1 MATIEP
7 LSSAMTYQAQQ
18 AAKPQTVT
26 PVNTEVPEDGQ
37 TVNVDETTASVTRA
51 QAEDE
56 KESGSESAGSQ
67 QQQAAGASAG
77 QQAAGVRQSQ
87 QQQQAAR
94 QLQQASAKQAQQQ
107 AAQTKQTQQQS
118 EQLKKAI
125 TEMNKK
131 INNSNEEAVFGV
143 HEDTNRI
150 MIKIMDKETKEVIKE
165 FPPEKTLDMI
175 ARIWEMAGILVD
187 QKL

>member
-7 LSSAMTYQAQQ
+7 LNSVMTYQAQAVERPQ
-18 AAKPQTVT
+18 AAT

-37 TVNVDETTASVTRA
+37 TVNVDETTAAVTRA
-51 QAEDE
+51 QAEDD
-56 KESGSESAGSQ
+56 KGDGSEGAGSQ
-67 QQQAAGASAG
+67 QQAGAKQMQQLSA
-77 QQAAGVRQSQ
+77 R
-87 QQQQAAR
+87 
-94 QLQQASAKQAQQQ
+94 QAQQQ
-107 AAQTKQTQQQS
+107 QKS

-125 TEMNKK
+125 AEMNRR

-187 QKL
+187 EKR

>member
-7 LSSAMTYQAQQ
+7 LNSVMTYQAQ
-18 AAKPQTVT
+18 AAEKPQ
-26 PVNTEVPEDGQ
+26 PVAPANTEVPADGQ
-37 TVNVDETTASVTRA
+37 TVNVDTTTAAVTRA
-51 QAEDE
+51 QTENE
-56 KESGSESAGSQ
+56 KEGESGGSGG
-67 QQQAAGASAG
+67 QQQAATS
-77 QQAAGVRQSQ
+77 R
-87 QQQQAAR
+87 
-94 QLQQASAKQAQQQ
+94 QAQ
-107 AAQTKQTQQQS
+107 AQQQS

-125 TEMNKK
+125 AEMNRK
-131 INNSNEEAVFGV
+131 INSSNEEAVFGV

-187 QKL
+187 EKR

>member
-7 LSSAMTYQAQQ
+7 LNSVMTYQAQT
-18 AAKPQTVT
+18 ASKPQEVT

-37 TVNVDETTASVTRA
+37 TVNVDETTASVTRP
-51 QAEDE
+51 QAEDD
-56 KESGSESAGSQ
+56 KSGGEAGSQ
-67 QQQAAGASAG
+67 QQAANGKTQQQANT
-77 QQAAGVRQSQ
+77 QQAATR
-87 QQQQAAR
+87 
-94 QLQQASAKQAQQQ
+94 QAQQQ
-107 AAQTKQTQQQS
+107 KS
-118 EQLKKAI
+118 EQLKKAVA
-125 TEMNKK
+125 EMNRR

-175 ARIWEMAGILVD
+175 AKIWEMAGILVD
-187 QKL
+187 EKL

>member
-7 LSSAMTYQAQQ
+7 LNSVMTYQAQ
-18 AAKPQTVT
+18 AAEKSQPVT

-37 TVNVDETTASVTRA
+37 TVNVDETTAAVTRP
-51 QAEDE
+51 QTENE
-56 KESGSESAGSQ
+56 KEKEGESGGSTSQ
-67 QQQAAGASAG
+67 QQQAAGS
-77 QQAAGVRQSQ
+77 R
-87 QQQQAAR
+87 
-94 QLQQASAKQAQQQ
+94 KAQV
-107 AAQTKQTQQQS
+107 QQQS

-125 TEMNKK
+125 AEMNKK

-150 MIKIMDKETKEVIKE
+150 MIKIMDKDTKEVIKE

-175 ARIWEMAGILVD
+175 AKIWEMAGILVD
-187 QKL
+187 EKL

>member
-1 MATIEP
+1 
-7 LSSAMTYQAQQ
+7 MTYQAQ
-18 AAKPQTVT
+18 AASKPQVVA

-37 TVNVDETTASVTRA
+37 TVNVDETTASVTRS
-51 QAEDE
+51 QPEDD
-56 KESGSESAGSQ
+56 KSGEEAGSQ
-67 QQQAAGASAG
+67 QQANAKT
-77 QQAAGVRQSQ
+77 Q
-87 QQQQAAR
+87 QQVN
-94 QLQQASAKQAQQQ
+94 
-107 AAQTKQTQQQS
+107 TKQTQQKS

-125 TEMNKK
+125 AEMNRK

-175 ARIWEMAGILVD
+175 AKIWEMAGILVD
-187 QKL
+187 EKL

>member
-7 LSSAMTYQAQQ
+7 LNSVMSYQAQT
-18 AAKPQTVT
+18 AAKSQTVA

-37 TVNVDETTASVTRA
+37 TVNVDETTASVERT
-51 QAEDE
+51 QPEDE
-56 KESGSESAGSQ
+56 KNGGEAGNQ
-67 QQQAAGASAG
+67 QQSADANQP
-77 QQAAGVRQSQ
+77 QQVNT
-87 QQQQAAR
+87 
-94 QLQQASAKQAQQQ
+94 KQAQQ
-107 AAQTKQTQQQS
+107 QQQS

-125 TEMNKK
+125 AEMNRR

-187 QKL
+187 EKR

>member
-7 LSSAMTYQAQQ
+7 LNSVMTYQAQ
-18 AAKPQTVT
+18 AAEKPQPVT
-26 PVNTEVPEDGQ
+26 PVNTDVPEDDQ
-37 TVNVDETTASVTRA
+37 TVNVDETTAAVARPQT
-51 QAEDE
+51 ENE
-56 KESGSESAGSQ
+56 KEGESSGNGSQ
-67 QQQAAGASAG
+67 QQQTAGS
-77 QQAAGVRQSQ
+77 R
-87 QQQQAAR
+87 
-94 QLQQASAKQAQQQ
+94 KAQV
-107 AAQTKQTQQQS
+107 QQQS

-125 TEMNKK
+125 AEMNRK

-187 QKL
+187 EKL

>member
-7 LSSAMTYQAQQ
+7 LNSVMTYQAQ
-18 AAKPQTVT
+18 AVERPQSAT

-37 TVNVDETTASVTRA
+37 TVNVDETTAAVTRA
-51 QAEDE
+51 QAEDD
-56 KESGSESAGSQ
+56 KGGGSEGAGSQ
-67 QQQAAGASAG
+67 QQAGANQMQQLSA
-77 QQAAGVRQSQ
+77 R
-87 QQQQAAR
+87 
-94 QLQQASAKQAQQQ
+94 QAQQQ
-107 AAQTKQTQQQS
+107 QKS

-125 TEMNKK
+125 AEMNRR

-175 ARIWEMAGILVD
+175 ARIWEMVGILVD
-187 QKL
+187 EKR

>member
-7 LSSAMTYQAQQ
+7 LNSVMTYQAQ
-18 AAKPQTVT
+18 AASKPQAVT

-37 TVNVDETTASVTRA
+37 TVNVDETTASVTRT
-51 QAEDE
+51 QPEDD
-56 KESGSESAGSQ
+56 KSGGEAGSQ
-67 QQQAAGASAG
+67 QQSNAKT
-77 QQAAGVRQSQ
+77 
-87 QQQQAAR
+87 QQQAPPR
-94 QLQQASAKQAQQQ
+94 QV
-107 AAQTKQTQQQS
+107 QQQS
-118 EQLKKAI
+118 DQLKKAI
-125 TEMNKK
+125 AEMNRR

-175 ARIWEMAGILVD
+175 AKIWEMAGILVD
-187 QKL
+187 EKR

>member
-7 LSSAMTYQAQQ
+7 LNSVMTYQAQ
-18 AAKPQTVT
+18 AASKPQAVT

-37 TVNVDETTASVTRA
+37 TVNVDETTASVTRP
-51 QAEDE
+51 QPEDD
-56 KESGSESAGSQ
+56 KSGEEAGSQ
-67 QQQAAGASAG
+67 QQSAN
-77 QQAAGVRQSQ
+77 
-87 QQQQAAR
+87 
-94 QLQQASAKQAQQQ
+94 AK
-107 AAQTKQTQQQS
+107 TQQQVPPRQVQQQKS
-118 EQLKKAI
+118 DQLKKAI
-125 TEMNKK
+125 AEMNRK

-187 QKL
+187 EKR

>member
-7 LSSAMTYQAQQ
+7 LNSVMTYQAQGTS
-18 AAKPQTVT
+18 KPQVVT

-37 TVNVDETTASVTRA
+37 TVNVDETTASVTRP
-51 QAEDE
+51 QPEDD
-56 KESGSESAGSQ
+56 KSGGEAGSQ
-67 QQQAAGASAG
+67 QQSTNAKQANT
-77 QQAAGVRQSQ
+77 
-87 QQQQAAR
+87 
-94 QLQQASAKQAQQQ
+94 KQAQQQ
-107 AAQTKQTQQQS
+107 KS

-125 TEMNKK
+125 AEMNRK

-187 QKL
+187 EKR

>member
-1 MATIEP
+1 MAVEP
-7 LSSAMTYQAQQ
+7 LSSAMTYQAQT
-18 AAKPQTVT
+18 AAKPQAVA

-37 TVNVDETTASVTRA
+37 TVNVDETTASVTKP

-56 KESGSESAGSQ
+56 KNSSSDGNGSQ
-67 QQQAAGASAG
+67 QQQAAGP
-77 QQAAGVRQSQ
+77 
-87 QQQQAAR
+87 
-94 QLQQASAKQAQQQ
+94 KQAQQQ
-107 AAQTKQTQQQS
+107 MS

-125 TEMNKK
+125 AEMNKK

-143 HEDTNRI
+143 HEGTNRI
-150 MIKIMDKETKEVIKE
+150 MIKIMDKDTKEVLKE

-187 QKL
+187 EKR

>member
-7 LSSAMTYQAQQ
+7 LNSVMTYQAQ
-18 AAKPQTVT
+18 AVTKPQPAA

-37 TVNVDETTASVTRA
+37 AVNVDATTAAVVKP

-56 KESGSESAGSQ
+56 KGRGGDNADSQ
-67 QQQAAGASAG
+67 QQPG
-77 QQAAGVRQSQ
+77 
-87 QQQQAAR
+87 
-94 QLQQASAKQAQQQ
+94 AKQSVAQQ
-107 AAQTKQTQQQS
+107 TD
-118 EQLKKAI
+118 QLKKAI
-125 TEMNKK
+125 AEMNKK
-131 INNSNEEAVFGV
+131 INNTNEEAVFGV

-150 MIKIMDKETKEVIKE
+150 MIKIMDKDTKEVIKE

-187 QKL
+187 EKR

>member
-7 LSSAMTYQAQQ
+7 LNSVMTYQAQGTS
-18 AAKPQTVT
+18 KPQVVT
-26 PVNTEVPEDGQ
+26 SVNTEVPEDGQ
-37 TVNVDETTASVTRA
+37 TVNVDETTASVTRP
-51 QAEDE
+51 QPEDD
-56 KESGSESAGSQ
+56 KSGGEAGSRQ
-67 QQQAAGASAG
+67 QSANADVNAKQANT
-77 QQAAGVRQSQ
+77 
-87 QQQQAAR
+87 
-94 QLQQASAKQAQQQ
+94 KQAQQQ
-107 AAQTKQTQQQS
+107 KS

-125 TEMNKK
+125 AEMNRR

-175 ARIWEMAGILVD
+175 ASIWEMAGILVD
-187 QKL
+187 EKR

>member
-1 MATIEP
+1 M
-7 LSSAMTYQAQQ
+7 
-18 AAKPQTVT
+18 
-26 PVNTEVPEDGQ
+26 
-37 TVNVDETTASVTRA
+37 
-51 QAEDE
+51 
-56 KESGSESAGSQ
+56 
-67 QQQAAGASAG
+67 
-77 QQAAGVRQSQ
+77 
-87 QQQQAAR
+87 
-94 QLQQASAKQAQQQ
+94 
-107 AAQTKQTQQQS
+107 QQQS

-125 TEMNKK
+125 AEMNRK

-187 QKL
+187 EKR

>member
-7 LSSAMTYQAQQ
+7 LNSVMTYQAQT
-18 AAKPQTVT
+18 AAKPQAVA

-37 TVNVDETTASVTRA
+37 TVNVDETTVSVTRT
-51 QAEDE
+51 QPEDE
-56 KESGSESAGSQ
+56 KGSSSDSAGSQ
-67 QQQAAGASAG
+67 QQQTANTK
-77 QQAAGVRQSQ
+77 QTQ
-87 QQQQAAR
+87 QQT
-94 QLQQASAKQAQQQ
+94 SA
-107 AAQTKQTQQQS
+107 KQTQQQS

-125 TEMNKK
+125 AEMNRK

-187 QKL
+187 EKR